1 MKTSSLE
8 VQLSKI
14 ERLAD
19 IKAEQIEE
27 SNYKKYHHLFELT
40 IKFLKKQKV
49 LLYGGYAINEL
60 MPEKD
65 KIYSKNTLPDIDVFT
80 VDSINLAKDMIKLF
94 KQNNIEV
101 ASFSEAL
108 HPGTY
113 KVFVQGI
120 QIVDI
125 TGVSK
130 QAFAKLAKN
139 SMKGDTGIPVVDPQ
153 FLRLSLHMLLSQA
166 NNADRWPKVFSRLN
180 NFYRNFPPQRCNAS
194 HSERPGDQ
202 IPDDML
208 KNIYKFLQNTPFVVF
223 GSREIQEMMGDNTSH
238 MHTSV
243 PWIQVIADKD
253 VIHVA
258 EQIAASV
265 PGFILKKSKLYEG
278 DDFIPPHLFLIF
290 KGVKV
295 VAIYGIDT
303 CITYNKF
310 HGLNVATIHTMLR
323 MYLSMMFSP
332 YKHFEKM
339 YDHLECMTNALS
351 LLQQKT
357 TSSKKKVL
365 QQLVIDCFGTNQGLI
380 TLRRERLLRLLKK

>member
-1 MKTSSLE
+1 MKPSSLE

-27 SNYKKYHHLFELT
+27 TNYQKYHHLFELA
-40 IKFLKKQKV
+40 INFLKKHDV

-60 MPEKD
+60 MPAKD
-65 KIYSKNTLPDIDVFT
+65 KIYKKNTLPDIDVFT
-80 VDSINLAKDMIKLF
+80 VKSRGLAKDMVKML
-94 KQNNIEV
+94 KKHGIEI

-125 TGVSK
+125 TGISK
-130 QAFAKLAKN
+130 RAFDKLAKR
-139 SMKGDTGIPVVDPQ
+139 SVKGDTGIPVVDPQ

-180 NFYRNFPPQRCNAS
+180 NFYRNFPPERCDAS
-194 HSERPGDQ
+194 HSNKTHDQ
-202 IPDDML
+202 LPEDIL
-208 KNIYKFLQNTPFVVF
+208 KNIYQYLKTTPFIVF
-223 GSREIQEMMGDNTSH
+223 GSREIQEMMGDNTAH
-238 MHTSV
+238 MHSSV

-253 VIHVA
+253 VMHVA
-258 EQIAASV
+258 EEMVSSV
-265 PGFILKKSKLYEG
+265 PGYSLKIGKVHEG
-278 DDFIPPHLFLIF
+278 DDFIPAHVFLIF
-290 KGVKV
+290 KGMKV
-295 VAIYGIDT
+295 AAIYGIDT
-303 CITYNKF
+303 CVTFNKF

-339 YDHLECMTNALS
+339 YYHLECMTNALAI
-351 LLQQKT
+351 LQQKSLT
-357 TSSKKKVL
+357 SKKKLL
-365 QQLVIDCFGTNQGLI
+365 QQLVIDCFGTHQGLI
-380 TLRRERLLRLLKK
+380 TLRRERLLRLLKN